1 MGAPINQKVNAMEL
15 SINDITLL
23 EDNPRK
29 MSPFMEGKTIESL
42 LVFAK
47 MLSVRPVIVNSDKII
62 IGGNQRVTMLRKIV
76 DMSRDEIREHLMN
89 QKKYRMMSEE
99 DQTAILD
106 YWDKWKENPTVP
118 VRIADNLTP
127 EEEKEFIIKD
137 NLHYGEDDMGILNDN
152 FDLELVEDFTGQD
165 HYYSSNENFN
175 KKEEVPQ
182 DDTPKEEVFTVGCIA
197 TRLTPDEF
205 NALEA
210 DLRLYIQRTGA
221 PDGYITYLLK

>member
-1 MGAPINQKVNAMEL
+1 
-15 SINDITLL
+15 
-23 EDNPRK
+23 

-47 MLSVRPVIVNSDKII
+47 MLSVRPVIVK
-62 IGGNQRVTMLRKIV
+62 
-76 DMSRDEIREHLMN
+76 SRDEIREHLMN